1 MYRRVKDFLC
11 MRNFDHIPS
20 NTTQEHIR
28 DAVIEYGIHQI
39 NHPYRD
45 STDYDV
51 IIDDMAY
58 PPVAI
63 MGIATV
69 IANGGLECPKLKGG
83 DGTPCFKKYNELGFK
98 IVPKGHHSTIER
110 NPKDS
115 LSWHEYLN
123 HLRDRY
129 IFDPV
134 NLLSFCLRL
143 QPRRS
148 INRFLGRNEDGPK
161 ELGPKRDHFSVGGKD
176 WFNRIQVAFT
186 QTNLKLYL
194 VSQGFQRE
202 QHKKVRS
209 EMDNYFRSNYLE
221 PLIWPST
228 GPLGDGIQDLDASN
242 SWASYVS
249 VSTEKQCQS
258 VLSWLSAGQNLE
270 AVNLRFA
277 NSKSSLLKKEKPELF
292 ETTSDLISLELKT
305 VKLLAEG
312 LDEEPEGSL
321 NPERSDPSET
331 KGAFKRDP
339 AVIAWVKQR
348 ANGICELCETD
359 APFLD
364 KYGNPFLEVHHIIPL
379 ADKGPDKVDNAVA
392 LCPNCH
398 RECHHGGNATS
409 LSKSL
414 SEKLSRST

>member
-1 MYRRVKDFLC
+1 
-11 MRNFDHIPS
+11 MRKFEHIPS
-20 NTTQEHIR
+20 NITQENVR
-28 DAVIEYGIHQI
+28 DAVVEYAIHQI
-39 NHPYRD
+39 DHPYKD

-63 MGIATV
+63 IGIASV
-69 IANGGLECPKLKGG
+69 IAKGGLDCPRLRGGEGTECFRKLN
-83 DGTPCFKKYNELGFK
+83 DLGFK
-98 IVPKGHHSTIER
+98 IIKKGYHQETVRE
-110 NPKDS
+110 PEES

-123 HLRDRY
+123 HLRNKY
-129 IFDPV
+129 PFDPI

-148 INRFLGRNEDGPK
+148 IKRFLKRDEYGPD
-161 ELGPKRDHFSVGGKD
+161 ELLGPKDDYFSLGKKD
-176 WFNRIQVAFT
+176 WFSRIQVAFT
-186 QTNLKLYL
+186 KNQLKLYL
-194 VSQGFQRE
+194 VSPGYDRE
-202 QHKKVRS
+202 DHKIVRS
-209 EMDNYFRSNYLE
+209 AMDSSFKENGLE
-221 PLIWPST
+221 LLVWPKT
-228 GPLGDGIQDLDASN
+228 GEKKDGIQNLKSEGAY
-242 SWASYVS
+242 ASYVS

-258 VLSWLSAGQNLE
+258 VLSWLSDGQNLD
-270 AVNLRFA
+270 AVRLRFA
-277 NSKSSLLKKEKPELF
+277 TSKSEKLRKEKPELF
-292 ETTSDLISLELKT
+292 ETTSDFESLESRS

-312 LDEEPEGSL
+312 LDEEPKGNLS
-321 NPERSDPSET
+321 PERSDPSER

-348 ANGICELCETD
+348 ANGVCELCEKN

-379 ADKGPDKVDNAVA
+379 ADKGPDKIDNAVA

-398 RECHHGGNATS
+398 RECHHGGSATS

-414 SEKLSRST
+414 SEKLSHQISVA